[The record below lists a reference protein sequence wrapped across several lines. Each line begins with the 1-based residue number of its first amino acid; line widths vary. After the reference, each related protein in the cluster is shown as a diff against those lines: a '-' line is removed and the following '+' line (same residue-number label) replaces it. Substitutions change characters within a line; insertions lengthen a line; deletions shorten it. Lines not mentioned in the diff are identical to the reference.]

1 MMPDRYAAG
10 RALRKAAGRKE
21 HAAWSPGPRRED
33 PVAIVERTDQAR
45 IPELVPIRHW
55 RMMRSPFAFFRGSA
69 AIMAADLATTPVT
82 GLRVQTCGDAH
93 LANFGAFAT
102 PERNVFFDVNDFDE
116 TLHGPWEWDV
126 KRLAASFVL
135 AARNNGYAERS
146 CRDAASAAVR
156 SYRESM
162 RALAPLTALAI
173 WYSRVDVRD
182 VVAALRAT
190 DERRAIAKGRAALRR
205 QTVDKVFAKM
215 TRVVDGR
222 LQLIDAPPLVF
233 HPAGD
238 LALLS
243 RNTAL
248 VERYRKT
255 LRDDIRTLFDRYRVE
270 DAVVKVV
277 GIGSV
282 GTICGVVL
290 LTAGPDDALLI
301 QVKQATASVLEPFA
315 GASKYKNHGERVVTG
330 QRRMQAASDIFL
342 GWTSD
347 DQGRDFYFRQLRDM
361 KITVS
366 SDGMP
371 APELAAYANLCGRA
385 LARAHA
391 RTGDPAAIAGYLG
404 RSDAFDRAVVDF
416 AVRYA
421 DQTEAD
427 HAAFVAAIKSGR
439 LAAQSDGTS

>member
-1 MMPDRYAAG
+1 
-10 RALRKAAGRKE
+10 
-21 HAAWSPGPRRED
+21 
-33 PVAIVERTDQAR
+33 
-45 IPELVPIRHW
+45 
-55 RMMRSPFAFFRGSA
+55 MMRSPFAFFRGSA

-215 TRVVDGR
+215 TRV
-222 LQLIDAPPLVF
+222 
-233 HPAGD
+233 
-238 LALLS
+238 
-243 RNTAL
+243 